1 MNQTTRSSL
10 WLPSRS
16 SNLRASTILLCFP
29 YAGGSETI
37 FSQWQEGLPDAI
49 EVCPVQLP
57 GRGARVKEPPST
69 DLRLLVE
76 AAAEGLI
83 RELDKPF
90 ALFGHSLG
98 GAIAFE
104 LARHFRREYG
114 VQPSHLFIS
123 ARCSPRSLIG
133 KRIHRFPAARF
144 EAGLG
149 HGGGTAREVLADPE
163 LMEIVLPLLRADLAL
178 GQPGVLEAEP
188 PLDCPI
194 TVFGGLSDRTTTR
207 ECLEGWRE

>member
-37 FSQWQEGLPDAI
+37 FSQWQEALPDAI

-57 GRGARVKEPPST
+57 GRGARVKEPPFT

-83 RELDKPF
+83 RQMDKPF

-104 LARHFRREYG
+104 LARHLRREFG
-114 VQPSHLFIS
+114 VQPLHLFIS
-123 ARCSPRSLIG
+123 ARCSPRSLMG
-133 KRIHRFPAARF
+133 KRIPKITDAQLEAA
-144 EAGLG
+144 LG
-149 HGGGTAREVLADPE
+149 RGEGTAREVLADPE
-163 LMEIVLPLLRADLAL
+163 LMEIV
-178 GQPGVLEAEP
+178 
-188 PLDCPI
+188 
-194 TVFGGLSDRTTTR
+194 
-207 ECLEGWRE
+207 